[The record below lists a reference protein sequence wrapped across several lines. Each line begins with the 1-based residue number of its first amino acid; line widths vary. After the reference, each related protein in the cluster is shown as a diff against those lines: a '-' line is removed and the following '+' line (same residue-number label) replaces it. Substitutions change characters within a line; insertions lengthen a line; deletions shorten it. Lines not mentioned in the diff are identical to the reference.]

1 MFETSDDFFSGFEDP
16 GKRNTSFLNLL
27 ETHLP
32 GAGFCLVDD
41 SDTNTSRSSMKQ
53 EEQPGESVSGSFT
66 LKDTDQKSYKLAL
79 KKIKGSLVYTLP
91 KEFESAGMHAI
102 VKGTILLCEQVV
114 CQKEQIDELK
124 DMLDLQK
131 KQLDRKISVFRNKYE
146 TLLME
151 NYQRNHDYT
160 TQLNT
165 EIEKRTGALKKANR
179 ELIAAREKAESANTA
194 KSEFIANM
202 SHEIRT
208 PMNGII
214 GTAGLLMN
222 TDLDSEQ
229 KKYVDILHT
238 SGRSLL
244 HLIDDILD
252 FSKIEANKLEFEH
265 LVFDLKILLQGIE
278 SAMTPQAREKGL
290 AFSCSMASD
299 CPARLTG
306 DPKRLKQV
314 LINLAGNAVKFT
326 ESGEVAVHAAVK
338 HETAKGGMLYFSVR
352 DTGMGIP
359 EDKHV
364 ILFDKFSQLDS
375 TTTRQF
381 GGTGLGLAI
390 SKKLVEMMGGEIG
403 VESLPGQGSLFWF
416 TAFFEKQPKGVEDQ
430 HAADSGL
437 TVQEAKAL
445 FAGRRARILLAEDN
459 VVNQQVALGILKN
472 FGLSADIAGDGIQ
485 VLKALETKS
494 YDLVLMDVQ
503 MPEMDGL
510 QATRHIRSNA
520 SHRPGREIPVIA
532 MTAHAMAGYREK
544 CLNAGMNDYI
554 SKPIMPR
561 TLARILDK
569 WLPPVEKGEK
579 GENDDNRGV
588 PVFDRKGM
596 LDRLMGDEDLV
607 DNIVQ
612 GFIQDIPRQIETLSQ
627 FHEKKD
633 IQGAQRQAHTIKGAA
648 ANTGG
653 EALKAMALE
662 MEEAGKNGDL
672 DGIKNRMDGLQREFH
687 RLRQEME
694 KTLGDCAP
702 ND

>member
-16 GKRNTSFLNLL
+16 GKRNTCFLNLL

-32 GAGFCLVDD
+32 GAGFCIVMDESD
-41 SDTNTSRSSMKQ
+41 SAASRSSVKQ
-53 EEQPGESVSGSFT
+53 EEQPGETISGSFT
-66 LKDTDQKSYKLAL
+66 LKDTDEKSYKLTL
-79 KKIKGSLVYTLP
+79 KKIKGSLVYSLP
-91 KEFESAGMHAI
+91 KEFDSAGMHAI
-102 VKGTILLCEQVV
+102 VKRTILLCEQVV
-114 CQKEQIDELK
+114 CQKEQTDELK

-131 KQLDRKISVFRNKYE
+131 KQLDRKVSVFRNKYE

-160 TQLNT
+160 TKLNT

-179 ELIAAREKAESANTA
+179 ELIAAREKAESANIA

-229 KKYVDILHT
+229 KKYADILHT

-252 FSKIEANKLEFEH
+252 FSKIEANKLVFEH
-265 LVFDLKILLQGIE
+265 LDFDLKILLQDIE
-278 SAMTPQAREKGL
+278 SAMTAQAREKGL
-290 AFSCSMASD
+290 IFSCSMASD

-306 DPKRLKQV
+306 DPERLKQV

-338 HETAKGGMLYFSVR
+338 NETAKGDMLYFSVR

-359 EDKHV
+359 KDKHV

-381 GGTGLGLAI
+381 GGSGLGLAI

-416 TAFFEKQPKGVEDQ
+416 TAFFEKQLKGSEEK
-430 HAADSGL
+430 HAADSVL
-437 TVQEAKAL
+437 TIEEARAL

-459 VVNQQVALGILKN
+459 VINQQVALGILNN
-472 FGLSADIAGDGIQ
+472 FGLAADVAADGKQ
-485 VLKALETKS
+485 VLKAMETKS

-510 QATRHIRSNA
+510 QAIRHIRSNA
-520 SHRPGREIPVIA
+520 SQVRSRDIPVIA

-569 WLPPVEKGEK
+569 WLPTGEK
-579 GENDDNRGV
+579 DDNKGV

-627 FHEKKD
+627 FLEKKD
-633 IQGAQRQAHTIKGAA
+633 IQGAQRQAHSIKGAA
-648 ANTGG
+648 ANVGG
-653 EALKAMALE
+653 EALKALALD
-662 MEEAGKNGDL
+662 MEEAGKKGHL
-672 DGIKNRMDGLQREFH
+672 DGILKRMDGLQSEFH
-687 RLRQEME
+687 RLQQEME
-694 KTLGDCAP
+694 KNLGDFAP